1 MSDVRTMSNM
11 RVQPMKHEYD
21 SYRFFFGR
29 IAEGGKCDD
38 LPLIIFNLEFDL
50 ILDGEDM
57 VALRIMSLLRFLFC
71 FIDHLLP
78 LLVG

>member
-1 MSDVRTMSNM
+1 MRTMSNM
-11 RVQPMKHEYD
+11 RVEAMKHEYD
-21 SYRFFFGR
+21 SYGFFFGR
-29 IAEGGKCDD
+29 IAVGGKCDD

-57 VALRIMSLLRFLFC
+57 VALGIVALLRLLFC
-71 FIDHLLP
+71 LIYHLLP